1 MECGIKMNTTGEPE
15 NQIAILNK
23 AINNYN
29 LLQLRLDPSNLHNE
43 IKMFLNAEIEQI
55 YAGLDGS
62 LKREIIPVGVAKAN
76 KQGVAA
82 ILNWI
87 HMVINPQVVQGNFPV
102 DKHGF
107 SEMYDNFI
115 EEFQKN
121 LGDMIYINLYN
132 YEIDENEA
140 QSIIDA
146 ILNLVQP
153 FMTRL
158 IGNKERDSYGDTF
171 KEITNIAP
179 QKQGGMGNWFK

>member
-1 MECGIKMNTTGEPE
+1 MNVTGDAE
-15 NQIAILNK
+15 NQITVLNK

-55 YAGLDGS
+55 YAGEDGNI
-62 LKREIIPVGVAKAN
+62 KRETISVGIPKAN
-76 KQGVAA
+76 KQGIAS

-87 HMVINPQVVQGNFPV
+87 HMTINPQVVQGNFPV
-102 DKHGF
+102 DKHGV
-107 SEMYDNFI
+107 SEMYNSYI
-115 EEFQKN
+115 EEFQKD

-132 YEIDENEA
+132 YAIDENEA

-146 ILNLVQP
+146 ILNLVKP

-171 KEITNIAP
+171 KEITSSQP
-179 QKQGGMGNWFK
+179 QKQGIGSWFK